1 MLSTDVDATR
11 QRHSRVER
19 EIMDSPPTTG
29 FCVAE
34 DWVERTVV
42 VAVSGDLDIATV
54 PELAEAIRAA
64 VRKAPAALIVD
75 LSQVDFLASAGMSLL
90 IAVQKDIGPSARF
103 GVVADGP
110 STSRPL
116 KMIGIDSVI
125 DVYRSLEDALSSI
138 Q

>member
-1 MLSTDVDATR
+1 MN
-11 QRHSRVER
+11 
-19 EIMDSPPTTG
+19 SPPTAG
-29 FCVAE
+29 FGVAE
-34 DWVERTVV
+34 NWVERTVV

-54 PELAEAIRAA
+54 PDAGRSDPG
-64 VRKAPAALIVD
+64 RSPKKPAALIVD

-90 IAVQKDIGPSARF
+90 IAVHEEIGPSARF

-125 DVYRSLEDALSSI
+125 DVYRCLEEALSST

>member
-1 MLSTDVDATR
+1 LLCGGSDVYGN
-11 QRHSRVER
+11 SVER
-19 EIMDSPPTTG
+19 GSVNSPPTAG
-29 FCVAE
+29 FGVAE
-34 DWVERTVV
+34 SWVERTVV

-54 PELAEAIRAA
+54 PELAEAIQAA
-64 VRKAPAALIVD
+64 VRKEPAALIVD

-90 IAVQKDIGPSARF
+90 IAVHEEFGPSGRF

-116 KMIGIDSVI
+116 KMIGIDRVI
-125 DVYRSLEDALSSI
+125 DVYRSLEEALSST

>member
-1 MLSTDVDATR
+1 MN
-11 QRHSRVER
+11 
-19 EIMDSPPTTG
+19 SPPTTG
-29 FCVAE
+29 FGIAE
-34 DWVERTVV
+34 SWLERTVV

-54 PELAEAIRAA
+54 PELTEAIQAA
-64 VRKAPAALIVD
+64 VRKEPAALIVD
-75 LSQVDFLASAGMSLL
+75 LSQVAFLASAGMSLL
-90 IAVQKDIGPSARF
+90 IAVHQEIGPSARF

-125 DVYRSLEDALSSI
+125 DVYRSLEEALSSA

>member
-1 MLSTDVDATR
+1 MNS
-11 QRHSRVER
+11 
-19 EIMDSPPTTG
+19 SPAAG
-29 FCVAE
+29 FGVAE
-34 DWVERTVV
+34 NWLERTVV

-54 PELAEAIRAA
+54 PTLAEAIQAA
-64 VRKAPAALIVD
+64 VRKKPAALIVD
-75 LSQVDFLASAGMSLL
+75 LSQVNFLASAGMTLL
-90 IAVQKDIGPSARF
+90 IAVHEEIGPSARF

-125 DVYRSLEDALSSI
+125 DVYRCLEEALSSS